1 MNNENG
7 HDFKDSVDFE
17 KNILEK
23 IYTLLSVMNTH
34 INIETQ

>member
-1 MNNENG
+1 M

-34 INIETQ
+34 TNIETQ